1 MYMARRIL
9 LACLAFFWFQFIFS
23 QSMSDDQVVRYVM
36 EQQEKGKDQQYIV
49 SQLLQKGVTV
59 DQLRRIRKKYEAE
72 QKQPGALDLTGTTQP
87 KSGTSRLR
95 TNKEKTRDERQKQN
109 GYMVRSRRE
118 IKDGED
124 KTLKGQQLNEEIG
137 FMDID
142 SLIYYRNYF
151 KEDDRQVFGRNI
163 FNNEM
168 LTFEPSMN
176 MPTPANYRLGAGDAV
191 IIDVWGASQTTFEG
205 TVSPDG
211 TVTIEGVGP
220 LALAGMTVKEAN
232 DYVKKQLGRFYANS
246 NITLTVG
253 ETRSI
258 QVQVMGEVMVPGTYT
273 LSALSS
279 AFNALYA
286 AGGISEIGTL
296 RDIKVFRQGRVVS
309 TIDVY
314 DYILNGNTKGDIRL
328 ADNDVIVVGPY
339 ECLVNIRGK
348 VKRPMFYEMKEN
360 ESVSRILDYA
370 GGFAGD
376 AYTDNV
382 RLIRKSGREYSVY
395 TVDEFEMNGFL
406 LKDGDSLYVDS
417 VIPRFSNMAE
427 IRGAVFHPG
436 QYQMDGS
443 IKTVRQLI
451 KAADGLREDAFLKR
465 AVMHRQKED
474 LTMEA
479 LSVDVEG
486 IMDGTVA
493 DIPLRK
499 NDILFIPS
507 SLDMKGE
514 RTLTIDGEVNFPGI
528 YQYADNTTIE
538 DLVLQAGGFTEAASM
553 AKVDVFRRIK
563 NPDAVTDDEK
573 LSETYSFSL
582 RDGLV
587 MGDGQDF
594 HLQPYDE
601 VFVRKS
607 PAYSEQRNVK
617 VSGAVNF
624 SGSYAMDNKDY
635 RLSDLVKAAG
645 GLSSLAY
652 AKGARL
658 QRLLTEEEK
667 KQRESAMKA
676 SQIQVYEESL
686 RSEKEFN
693 MAQADSILNLKL
705 DLGDTYPVAI
715 NLEKAMKNPGS
726 LDDVR
731 LREGDE
737 LVVPQFSNTV
747 KISGE
752 VMYPIS
758 INYEKGKP
766 LSYYIKRA
774 GGYADR
780 AHKSRVYTIYMNGSV
795 EQLGRRSS
803 KSIQPGCEIV
813 VPTKP
818 QRNKMTPQEMM
829 TIGTSTAS
837 IATMIAT
844 LVNILK

>member
-1 MYMARRIL
+1 
-9 LACLAFFWFQFIFS
+9 
-23 QSMSDDQVVRYVM
+23 MSDDQVIRYVM
-36 EQQEKGKDQQYIV
+36 EQQEKGKDQQTIV

-59 DQLRRIRKKYEAE
+59 DQLRRIRKKYEAQ
-72 QKQPGALDLTGTTQP
+72 QKQLGAVDLV
-87 KSGTSRLR
+87 GTSQSVPQGTNRLR
-95 TNKEKTRDERQKQN
+95 TNREKAMDERHRRN
-109 GYMVRSRRE
+109 GYMVRSQRE
-118 IKDGED
+118 ILESED
-124 KTLKGQQLNEEIG
+124 KTVRRQQLNDEIG

-151 KEDDRQVFGRNI
+151 KEDENQVFGRNI
-163 FNNEM
+163 FNNEL
-168 LTFEPSMN
+168 LTFEPSLN
-176 MPTPANYRLGAGDAV
+176 IPTPSDYRLGAGDNV
-191 IIDVWGASQTTFEG
+191 IIDVWGASQISFEG
-205 TVSPDG
+205 VVSPDG

-220 LALAGMTVKEAN
+220 LSLSGMTVKEAN
-232 DYVKKQLGRFYANS
+232 SYVKEEMGKYYSGS

-253 ETRSI
+253 ETRSV
-258 QVQVMGEVMVPGTYT
+258 QVQVMGEVMMPGSYT
-273 LSALSS
+273 LSALST

-286 AGGISEIGTL
+286 AGGISDIGTL
-296 RDIKVFRQGRVVS
+296 RDIKVYRQGRVIS

-314 DYILNGNTKGDIRL
+314 DYIFHGNTRGDVRL
-328 ADNDVIVVGPY
+328 ADNDVIVVGAY
-339 ECLVNIRGK
+339 DCLVNIRGK
-348 VKRPMFYEMKEN
+348 VKRPMFYEMKSD
-360 ESVSRILDYA
+360 ESVSRILEYA

-382 RLIRKSGREYSVY
+382 RLMRKSGREYSVY
-395 TVDEFEMNGFL
+395 TVGEFEMNGFL

-436 QYQMDGS
+436 KFQMDGKIS
-443 IKTVRQLI
+443 SVRELI
-451 KAADGLREDAFLKR
+451 KAADGLREDAFVSR

-474 LTMEA
+474 LTMEVLA
-479 LSVDVEG
+479 VDVKG
-486 IMDGTVA
+486 IMDGTTA

-499 NDILFIPS
+499 NDVLFIPS
-507 SLDMKGE
+507 KVEMQGNQ
-514 RTLTIDGEVNFPGI
+514 TLTISGEVNFPGI
-528 YQYADNTTIE
+528 YQYADNTSIE
-538 DLVLQAGGFTEAASM
+538 DLVLQAGGLTEAASM
-553 AKVDVFRRIK
+553 ARVDVFRRIK

-573 LSETYSFSL
+573 LAETYSFSL
-582 RDGLV
+582 RDGFVL
-587 MGDGQDF
+587 GGNKDF
-594 HLQPYDE
+594 YLQPYDE
-601 VFVRKS
+601 IVVRKS
-607 PAYSEQRNVK
+607 PAYSEQQNVRI
-617 VSGAVNF
+617 SGAVNF
-624 SGSYAMDNKDY
+624 EGEYAMESKDY

-658 QRLLTEEEK
+658 QRALTEEEK
-667 KQRESAMKA
+667 QQREISMKN
-676 SQIQVYEESL
+676 SQIQLYEESM
-686 RSEKEFN
+686 RSERAFD
-693 MAQADSILNLKL
+693 MAKADSVMNLRL

-715 NLEKAMKNPGS
+715 DLAAAMAEPGG
-726 LDDVR
+726 LADIQ

-758 INYEKGKP
+758 MNYEKGKS

-780 AHKSRVYTIYMNGSV
+780 ANKSSVYAIYMNGAV
-795 EQLGRRSS
+795 EKLGRRSS
-803 KSIQPGCEIV
+803 RAIQPGCEIV

-818 QRNKMTPQEMM
+818 QKNRMSTAEMM

-844 LVNILK
+844 LVNIFK